1 MRDLR
6 LAYIGFASALALG
19 VNGCASTPPP
29 AKLVEVRPVHTAAPS
44 PDSTASNLYQA
55 AVSAIGR
62 RDYVRA
68 LDLLQAARDSAPQ
81 DARVL
86 NAFGVV
92 YDKLGRFDL
101 SNRYYAQAQT
111 ADPGS
116 SIVAENRAYSDVLQ
130 GRSPP
135 PVLASQAAVAPS
147 AQPARPA
154 AARVPAL
161 ATVASTPS
169 GAAPVVAIPASSV
182 QPIHASPAVASA
194 QLPAKPQVVLQPVR
208 EAPRPQAAPV
218 SLTALAVRTV
228 VPPKAPELK
237 RLPSTVG
244 LAIRTAPT
252 VPMQPAVAPLQAA
265 SIAVAPAAMA
275 SAQPLAP
282 AKPLAVA
289 RPQPL
294 KEATLPAMT
303 LVALKTAGP
312 ALVIPAQA
320 TRAELAVRP
329 MQIADATTLHR
340 VSLPTFQPLADP
352 SPREPTPNRA
362 PLDRPSASPATSG
375 DLLLSRRLRPPA
387 AALRPVTLAK
397 APATLAEVHRPA
409 APPASRVS
417 PMTPPGQATAIQRAA
432 LAVAPARVGLRAAI
446 TPSAVG
452 TTRAAPPVA
461 SSPKL
466 ARAGAAF
473 IGRALVIIDAS
484 GRRGS
489 ANAMRLQLAHRG
501 WTVPGARLQTIAPR
515 RQTTIRY
522 AAAHAVVARALAN
535 SFRFPVRL
543 ERCVRSCQGVSLILG
558 TDARVPGRTFRT
570 APGQRRLS

>member
-1 MRDLR
+1 MRNLR
-6 LAYIGFASALALG
+6 LCYIGFASALALG

-44 PDSTASNLYQA
+44 PGAAATNFYQA
-55 AVSAIGR
+55 AVSAIER
-62 RDYVRA
+62 RDYARA
-68 LDLLQAARDSAPQ
+68 LDLLQAARDGAPQ

-86 NAFGVV
+86 NAFAVV

-101 SNRYYAQAQT
+101 SNRYYAQAQA

-116 SIVAENRAYSDVLQ
+116 AIVAENRAYSDVLQ

-135 PVLASQAAVAPS
+135 PALASQTAVAPG

-154 AARVPAL
+154 AAQV
-161 ATVASTPS
+161 
-169 GAAPVVAIPASSV
+169 
-182 QPIHASPAVASA
+182 SPAVASA
-194 QLPAKPQVVLQPVR
+194 QIPAKPQAVLQPAR

-228 VPPKAPELK
+228 VPAKAPELK

-244 LAIRTAPT
+244 LSIRTAPT

-265 SIAVAPAAMA
+265 AIAVAPAQA
-275 SAQPLAP
+275 
-282 AKPLAVA
+282 LAVS

-294 KEATLPAMT
+294 KEAALPAMT
-303 LVALKTAGP
+303 LVALRTAGP
-312 ALVIPAQA
+312 ALVIPAQS

-340 VSLPTFQPLADP
+340 VSLPTFRPLAGP
-352 SPREPTPNRA
+352 PPTELTPDRA
-362 PLDRPSASPATSG
+362 QQDRPSASATGDAPAN
-375 DLLLSRRLRPPA
+375 RRLRPPA
-387 AALRPVTLAK
+387 AAPRPATIAK
-397 APATLAEVHRPA
+397 APQ
-409 APPASRVS
+409 ASRLS
-417 PMTPPGQATAIQRAA
+417 ATTPPRK
-432 LAVAPARVGLRAAI
+432 AVAI
-446 TPSAVG
+446 TPPPAG
-452 TTRAAPPVA
+452 MAHALPVA
-461 SSPKL
+461 SSPRSV
-466 ARAGAAF
+466 RAGAAF

-489 ANAMRLQLAHRG
+489 ANAMRLKLAHRG
-501 WTVPGARLQTIAPR
+501 WTVPGAHLQTIAPR

-522 AAAHAVVARALAN
+522 AAAHAAVARALAN
-535 SFRFPVRL
+535 SLRFPVRL
-543 ERCVRSCQGVSLILG
+543 ERCLRPCQGVSLILG
-558 TDARVPGRTFRT
+558 ADARVPGRTFRT